1 MCTQC
6 ENFETELCKHLRAC
20 ALKPVLL
27 TYLTPVSGSQTW
39 TRKTAEAASG
49 HCHNSTLGKFGQ
61 EEVPSTLPCNCNS
74 SQAFASRRL
83 NFVTAPSRPSNC
95 SPLSPYRQC
104 CSGMIFGSSTAG
116 HSFLD
121 IACRGKGDCLQG
133 KRGIRAAGVL
143 ASESALRS
151 EIGWSWGTPT
161 LHQTIAKPLYQDRN
175 WWILGRTPESQNPF
189 IRSEIGGLWGTPGTP
204 TPSQN
209 PFVRTETGGFW
220 GAHRIAKPLYAVHR
234 KTPLSGP
241 DSPTGTLQ

>member
-1 MCTQC
+1 M
-6 ENFETELCKHLRAC
+6 
-20 ALKPVLL
+20 
-27 TYLTPVSGSQTW
+27 
-39 TRKTAEAASG
+39 
-49 HCHNSTLGKFGQ
+49 
-61 EEVPSTLPCNCNS
+61 
-74 SQAFASRRL
+74 
-83 NFVTAPSRPSNC
+83 TAPSRPSNC

-175 WWILGRTPESQNPF
+175 WWILG
-189 IRSEIGGLWGTPGTP
+189 
-204 TPSQN
+204 
-209 PFVRTETGGFW
+209 
-220 GAHRIAKPLYAVHR
+220 AHPNR

-241 DSPTGTLQ
+241 KLVGYGAHLAPRHHRKTRLSGPKLVDSGAHTASQNPFMRSIAKPLCQDRILPLGHYSDLILGKVKTSKRPCKRFRVTVSKPEARFGVAACPKAKLP